1 MPKVSSN
8 RISLFLLGLV
18 MISLAAVAESKGR
31 LTYQT
36 VHGAGLEDNLLGD
49 SPNRQ
54 VMVYLPPSYT
64 TTPTKRY
71 PTIYLLHGYNGTSTI
86 WRDGAYK
93 GFNILTAM
101 DELIEAGKIREM
113 IVVMP
118 DGRNAYGGTY
128 FVNSSVTG
136 NWEDFVTQD
145 LVSYIDTTYRTI
157 PGSASRGVAGQSMGG
172 YSAIYIAMK
181 NPMSSAPSSQ

>member
-101 DELIEAGKIREM
+101 DELIEAAKGHSPVFD
-113 IVVMP
+113 IVTNKVP
-118 DGRNAYGGTY
+118 
-128 FVNSSVTG
+128 
-136 NWEDFVTQD
+136 
-145 LVSYIDTTYRTI
+145 
-157 PGSASRGVAGQSMGG
+157 VAFNIE
-172 YSAIYIAMK
+172 AEPTRKA
-181 NPMSSAPSSQ
+181 A

>member
-1 MPKVSSN
+1 MPNNAPK
-8 RISLFLLGLV
+8 RISLSLFGLL
-18 MISLAAVAESKGR
+18 MIALALAPETEADGR

-36 VHGAGLEDNLLGD
+36 VHSARLEGNLLGD

-101 DELIEAGKIREM
+101 NRLIEEGKIREM

-136 NWEDFVTQD
+136 SWEDFVTQD
-145 LVSYIDTTYRTI
+145 LVGYIDATYRTI
-157 PGSASRGVAGQSMGG
+157 PESGSRGVAGQSGQASPLCRLSIRAG
-172 YSAIYIAMK
+172 
-181 NPMSSAPSSQ
+181 

>member
-1 MPKVSSN
+1 MPNVSSN
-8 RISLFLLGLV
+8 RISLFLFGLV
-18 MISLAAVAESKGR
+18 MISLAPAADGKGR

-36 VHGAGLEDNLLGD
+36 VHGAGLEGNLLGD

-64 TTPTKRY
+64 TAPTRHY
-71 PTIYLLHGYNGTSTI
+71 PAIYLLHGHNGTNTI
-86 WRDGAYK
+86 WRDGAYQ

-101 DELIEAGKIREM
+101 DRLIEEGKIREM

-136 NWEDFVTQD
+136 NWRTSSPRTWCPISTQRIARSRFPAAV
-145 LVSYIDTTYRTI
+145 VS
-157 PGSASRGVAGQSMGG
+157 PASPWEVM
-172 YSAIYIAMK
+172 
-181 NPMSSAPSSQ
+181 PPSTSQ